1 MKFVD
6 LRFSAL
12 SKADEEPG
20 DEIIDKVV
28 YDAINYGYKQ
38 VATLVDKQ
46 IKEIILDYADKIE
59 LPDDFY
65 EVDKIICNG
74 VKLSENDYYVSGATL
89 FITNK
94 DFKKETNKFNVLYIC
109 YPPTLILD
117 DDLPITRESFDYLIV
132 IYGAYSVLL
141 YKKRY
146 NMAEMLFS
154 EYSAIVH
161 GGDKNEV

>member
-28 YDAINYGYKQ
+28 FDAVNHGYKQ

-46 IKEIILDYADKIE
+46 IKNITLNYADKIE
-59 LPDDFY
+59 LPIDYYD
-65 EVDKIICNG
+65 VVKIVCND
-74 VKLSENDYYVSGATL
+74 VQLSENDYYISGSYL

-94 DFKKETNKFNVLYIC
+94 DFKADTNTFDMLYIY
-109 YPPTLILD
+109 YPNSLELD
-117 DDLPITRESFDYLIV
+117 DDLPVTRESFDYLI
-132 IYGAYSVLL
+132 IMYGAYSVLL

-146 NMAEMLFS
+146 NMSEMLFN
-154 EYSAIVH
+154 EYSSIVN
-161 GGDKNEV
+161 GGDKDEI

>member
-28 YDAINYGYKQ
+28 FDAVNHGYKQ

-46 IKEIILDYADKIE
+46 IKNITLIYADKIG
-59 LPDDFY
+59 LPIDYCDA
-65 EVDKIICNG
+65 VKIVCND
-74 VKLSENDYYVSGATL
+74 VQLSENDYYISGSYL

-94 DFKKETNKFNVLYIC
+94 DFKADTNTFDMLYVY
-109 YPPTLILD
+109 YPNSLELD
-117 DDLPITRESFDYLIV
+117 DDLPVTRESFDYLI
-132 IYGAYSVLL
+132 IMYGAYSVLL

-146 NMAEMLFS
+146 NMAEMLFN
-154 EYSAIVH
+154 EYSSIVN
-161 GGDKNEV
+161 GGDKDEV